1 MIYSKL
7 DGTTSKK
14 FKLGKNGVELQDNGG
29 KLVIEENNGTVR
41 AVGIADIRID
51 GVGNNIPSADAV
63 NNAINSKIRT
73 VVASEVDYLD
83 DTGQLKEQDYIFVEK
98 DPEGG
103 N

>member
-29 KLVIEENNGTVR
+29 KLVIEENDGTVR
-41 AVGIADIRID
+41 AVGVSDIRID
-51 GVGNNIPSADAV
+51 GVGDSIPTAQAV
-63 NNAINSKIRT
+63 NNAVNAKIRT
-73 VVASEVDYLD
+73 VTNSEVDFLD
-83 DTGQLKEQDYIFVEK
+83 VTGQIKENDYIFVEK
-98 DPEGG
+98 EGG